1 MDNLDKLIKDNK
13 SNDKIS
19 EKVDNRV
26 EATLDMIMKEDI
38 EEELQVEHNKKK
50 RFNFRKLSIV
60 AGLALAISVSLGA
73 KYNVYA
79 KVLDLLKSF
88 EEKGEAPEKID
99 LYSKILDKNVKDNGY
114 TVSIENIVSDAHTIR
129 IFYNINSDKTE
140 DQKPGIWGNEMKIDD
155 KDLVNYGGISSEEY
169 LVQDDN
175 KNWSGNMLVMR
186 VGKELPKSF
195 NFKWN
200 IYNISNNEG
209 KWNFDININSEELAK
224 DTKTIDVN
232 KGDKLDKG
240 DFNIKNITLSP
251 IELDITSKED
261 INDRENPNSYINY
274 IVLDEN
280 NKLLSLSSNYGVN
293 RWSNGDNSS
302 EVYYGYKLNGK
313 IPSKIKIIPY
323 KILNDS
329 YNTVSGKNYAIG
341 IKDVSLYKGEKG
353 SLVIESIKDKEDY
366 VEVTVN
372 IKGYLRGDLL
382 DRLLLV
388 KNESS
393 NSKAS
398 NMNPESRKLI
408 NQNINS
414 EEYVLK
420 FNKYFG
426 KDKNYHIS
434 FNVGNDDEYLD
445 NIYKIY
451 EDKAIEVDLNK

>member
-1 MDNLDKLIKDNK
+1 MDNLDKLIKENK
-13 SNDKIS
+13 SNDEIS
-19 EKVDNRV
+19 EKVNKRV
-26 EATLDMIMKEDI
+26 EATLDMIMKEGIKEEFQI
-38 EEELQVEHNKKK
+38 ESNNKK
-50 RFNFRKLSIV
+50 RFNFRRLALI
-60 AGLALAISVSLGA
+60 AGLALIISVSLGA

-88 EEKGEAPEKID
+88 EEKGETPEKID
-99 LYSKILDKNVKDNGY
+99 LYSKILDKKVYDSGY
-114 TVSIENIVSDAHTIR
+114 SVSIENIISDSHTIR
-129 IFYNINSDKTE
+129 IFYNINSDKTG

-155 KDLVNYGGISSEEY
+155 KDLVSYGGISSEEY

-186 VGKELPKSF
+186 VGKELPKTF

-200 IYNISNNEG
+200 IYNISNSEG
-209 KWNFDININSEELAK
+209 KWNFDINVNSEELAK

-232 KGDKLDKG
+232 KGDKLDIG

-251 IELDITSKED
+251 IELDISSKED
-261 INDRENPNSYINY
+261 INDKENPNAYINY

-280 NKLLSLSSNYGVN
+280 NKLLSSSSNYGMN
-293 RWSNGDNSS
+293 RWINGDNLS

-323 KILNDS
+323 EISNDS
-329 YNTVSGKNYAIG
+329 YNTMIGKSYTIG
-341 IKDVSLYKGEKG
+341 SKDVSLYKGESG
-353 SLVIESIKDKEDY
+353 SLNIESIEDKGDY
-366 VEVTVN
+366 VEVAVN
-372 IKGYLRGDLL
+372 IEGYLRGDLL

-388 KNESS
+388 KNDGN
-393 NSKAS
+393 NSKVS
-398 NMNPESRKLI
+398 NMNPESRKI
-408 NQNINS
+408 VNQNINN
-414 EEYVLK
+414 EKFVLK

-434 FNVGNDDEYLD
+434 FNVGNDDKYLD

-451 EDKAIEVDLNK
+451 EDKVIEVDLSK